1 MNIKD
6 IATEIPISSSTN
18 ELVKNIFGMDPN
30 LVSFDSPKH
39 PLLSSASS
47 SSSSWFKPKYVKYL
61 SMFGIIYVFTDPL
74 ISQIPKTLICT
85 TLRINARFIYA
96 FFALLLLFII
106 EFMNKSFA
114 NKEELQLEEEDM

>member
-47 SSSSWFKPKYVKYL
+47 SSSWFKPKYVKYL

-74 ISQIPKTLICT
+74 ISQNLICT
-85 TLRINARFIYA
+85 TLWINARLIYA

-114 NKEELQLEEEDM
+114 NKEELQLEEENM